1 MTLGKSHLS
10 TLSQKPVKVCVAR
23 RELYAV
29 RPYRFRG
36 LWFRFLVGQKDAP
49 SVGMTNLTT
58 YDNKTSSKNIHTHA
72 KPGSAFFLY
81 LTQPGSTMKGV
92 LGL

>member
-1 MTLGKSHLS
+1 MTGH
-10 TLSQKPVKVCVAR
+10 T
-23 RELYAV
+23 
-29 RPYRFRG
+29 RFRKVP
-36 LWFRFLVGQKDAP
+36 RRAKDKP